1 MNRLFFSLLL
11 MLFATGISAQNN
23 LVVKE
28 FKYVERDFTANS
40 GSTIVLDV
48 NDEPCALIKVRTDQH
63 GFTFDPGR
71 LFPVEKTEEQ
81 CSSHPLEIYVWVQS
95 GVKRMSIGHPVLGRI
110 YDYDFGTTLQAGKTY
125 VMELVT
131 GRVNVKVEEIPTQQY
146 VVFQLSPANAVVK
159 LGGQM
164 LKTEDG
170 TAMKLMNFGTYQ
182 YSVDAPDYQQEV
194 GRIEV
199 NDPQNKH
206 IIRVQL
212 KPNFTQV
219 TLKAPDNAEIWVNGE
234 KKGVGQWT
242 GNLGAGAYKFEAK
255 KAGHH
260 NSQRSFT
267 LDAEAGPQTIQLEA
281 PTLIV
286 GKADIS
292 STPALADLYI
302 DGQKMGQTPQRLA
315 DLAAGRH
322 SLRLIREGYLPYESS
337 FEIKED
343 STTNVSAVMKKDD
356 TPKFTT
362 GSKPLPEW
370 FETENES
377 GWIGISPPM
386 ADTKEARGV
395 ALISAALAYLRSERE
410 GEMQSVAY
418 SMTNIS
424 NKQISSQE
432 AISLEDINLKNSSSV
447 IYKGFS
453 CDVIKEYKNNRGEYF
468 VSCRFAKTN
477 DKNALKIIQHYEM
490 EAKAEN
496 NNSTEGYKT
505 DVTALMLLNNQGYKC
520 TLNCSSDKEGKS
532 VCTLYLDNDVVPAAK
547 QLTYS
552 KTKSITAANGYS
564 TLRFNAD
571 ETGQSLGLMRIA
583 ALCNMPFVSSQANV
597 RSLSEFTSKDGEATI
612 NFISAMKIDSCSCQ
626 PYPIRLGTLTTKECG
641 MLISDVN
648 FKMDSQ
654 IYDSDNYLHEKF
666 FPNDYKNGGL
676 YRLLAMVNNYYY
688 SILQLS
694 TKLANKKGTDVNS
707 TMSRTDIGSEESR
720 STNKNELKLKNIGVH
735 WDFENVPSEKDM
747 EKAFSNA
754 TKNGLPQPIFGT
766 WVRADYE

>member
-1 MNRLFFSLLL
+1 MRETHSVIHSSEEGIICKIY
-11 MLFATGISAQNN
+11 ATTR
-23 LVVKE
+23 K
-28 FKYVERDFTANS
+28 
-40 GSTIVLDV
+40 
-48 NDEPCALIKVRTDQH
+48 
-63 GFTFDPGR
+63 
-71 LFPVEKTEEQ
+71 
-81 CSSHPLEIYVWVQS
+81 
-95 GVKRMSIGHPVLGRI
+95 
-110 YDYDFGTTLQAGKTY
+110 
-125 VMELVT
+125 
-131 GRVNVKVEEIPTQQY
+131 
-146 VVFQLSPANAVVK
+146 
-159 LGGQM
+159 
-164 LKTEDG
+164 
-170 TAMKLMNFGTYQ
+170 FGTYQ

-410 GEMQSVAY
+410 GEMRG
-418 SMTNIS
+418 IS
-424 NKQISSQE
+424 ELTMDIKNKQISSQE
-432 AISLEDINLKNSSSV
+432 AISSEDINLKNSSSV

-477 DKNALKIIQHYEM
+477 DDNKVIIYQEYERKEVAGFNQSAETYKS
-490 EAKAEN
+490 EAKVSMSLN
-496 NNSTEGYKT
+496 KQSYSCTVKSLSNDRDKSLC
-505 DVTALMLLNNQGYKC
+505 ALYI
-520 TLNCSSDKEGKS
+520 DS
-532 VCTLYLDNDVVPAAK
+532 VAIPAAK
-547 QLTYS
+547 QLAYS
-552 KTKSITAANGYS
+552 KTKSISAANGYS
-564 TLRFNAD
+564 TLRFTAD
-571 ETGQSLGLMRIA
+571 EMGQSLGLMRIA
-583 ALCNMPFVSSQANV
+583 ALCNMPFVSNQAKV
-597 RSLSEFTSKDGEATI
+597 RSLSESTSKDGEVIFNSIA
-612 NFISAMKIDSCSCQ
+612 AMNIEGPCQ
-626 PYPIRLGTLTTKECG
+626 PYPIRLGALTNKECG

-648 FKMDSQ
+648 FNMNSQ
-654 IYDSDNYLHEKF
+654 IYDSDNYLREKY
-666 FPNDYKNGGL
+666 FPNDCRKGGL

-688 SILQLS
+688 SITQLS
-694 TKLANKKGTDVNS
+694 SRFARNKKAEKSTGNS
-707 TMSRTDIGSEESR
+707 TTVDESASEFDKFYNAYMQEP
-720 STNKNELKLKNIGVH
+720 KFKNIGVH

-754 TKNGLPQPIFGT
+754 AKNGLPRPIFGT